1 MKKDISEFVAKCTN
15 SQQVKV
21 GHEGPGGL
29 SQNVELLEWNWER
42 INMDFIIV
50 LLRSRRQHDYIW

>member
-1 MKKDISEFVAKCTN
+1 MKKDISEFVIKCLN
-15 SQQVKV
+15 FKKVKI
-21 GHEGPGGL
+21 EDQKPGAM
-29 SQNVELLEWNWER
+29 SQNIELLEWNWER